1 VTRSPLLREHGRVQ
15 TLLLLVVGARVPV
28 GISLALSLGTVSF
41 GVRKILEGR
50 WLMAKT
56 NAVLER
62 ARTVLLDSRQ
72 QLQTELDAVDRAL
85 TALQGIG
92 GRPTNGRVRRRRRRT
107 GGASP
112 KLLAALKRARAAR
125 QRKIAERKAAAR

>member
-1 VTRSPLLREHGRVQ
+1 
-15 TLLLLVVGARVPV
+15 
-28 GISLALSLGTVSF
+28 
-41 GVRKILEGR
+41 
-50 WLMAKT
+50 MAKT
-56 NAVLER
+56 NVVLDR
-62 ARTVLLDSRQ
+62 ARLVLLNSRQ
-72 QLQTELDAVDRAL
+72 QLQTEIDAVDRAL

-92 GRPTNGRVRRRRRRT
+92 GRATNGRVKGRRRS

>member
-1 VTRSPLLREHGRVQ
+1 
-15 TLLLLVVGARVPV
+15 
-28 GISLALSLGTVSF
+28 
-41 GVRKILEGR
+41 
-50 WLMAKT
+50 MAKT
-56 NAVLER
+56 NVVLER
-62 ARTVLLDSRQ
+62 ARTVLISSRQ

-85 TALQGIG
+85 TALKGIG
-92 GRPTNGRVRRRRRRT
+92 GRATNGRVKRRRRS

>member
-1 VTRSPLLREHGRVQ
+1 M
-15 TLLLLVVGARVPV
+15 LLLLIVGAGVRFDV
-28 GISLALSLGTVSF
+28 SLAHYAWNSIIRGAEDS
-41 GVRKILEGR
+41 EGR

>member
-1 VTRSPLLREHGRVQ
+1 
-15 TLLLLVVGARVPV
+15 
-28 GISLALSLGTVSF
+28 
-41 GVRKILEGR
+41 
-50 WLMAKT
+50 MAKT
-56 NAVLER
+56 NVVLDR
-62 ARTVLLDSRQ
+62 ARLVLLNSRQ
-72 QLQTELDAVDRAL
+72 QLQTEIDAVDRAL

-92 GRPTNGRVRRRRRRT
+92 GRATNGRVKRRRRR